1 MSVSYTHLTLLPL
14 EDSIDILSTYLEN
27 YERFNYENKLWTI
40 DVDINNN
47 IEKYSDKFRE
57 IISLGDIF
65 DLMIEDNKDILE
77 SLQNEI
83 HFEYGRIEYFF
94 HNNMGIFKSS
104 DFINWNRVKT
114 VLEFMASIELKP
126 LIVIDN
132 YDFEIEDYIHTIE
145 SFYSYFSEI
154 EYYYLS
160 DVKFQLNST
169 LSLERKEELRK
180 YFNNSKF
187 NLLEKEFIPFK
198 ELNPIYDTAY
208 MLSLIHIL

>member
-1 MSVSYTHLTLLPL
+1 
-14 EDSIDILSTYLEN
+14 
-27 YERFNYENKLWTI
+27 
-40 DVDINNN
+40 
-47 IEKYSDKFRE
+47 
-57 IISLGDIF
+57 
-65 DLMIEDNKDILE
+65 
-77 SLQNEI
+77 
-83 HFEYGRIEYFF
+83 
-94 HNNMGIFKSS
+94 MGIFKSS

-169 LSLERKEELRK
+169 LSLEIKKELRK

-187 NLLEKEFIPFK
+187 NLLEEEFIPFK

-208 MLSLIHIL
+208 MLPYIIHSNIFYS